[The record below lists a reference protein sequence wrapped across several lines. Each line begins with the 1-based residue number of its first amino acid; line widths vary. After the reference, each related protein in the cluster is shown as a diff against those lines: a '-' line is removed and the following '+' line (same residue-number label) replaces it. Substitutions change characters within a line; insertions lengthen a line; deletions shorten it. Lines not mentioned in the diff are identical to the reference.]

1 MERGFLIRWKI
12 MRLSESDQKRH
23 CRRKVIVWL
32 KDIYQNYGT
41 LPVLVYSMLIMG
53 IHLTCS
59 I

>member
-41 LPVLVYSMLIMG
+41 LPVLV
-53 IHLTCS
+53 
-59 I
+59 